1 MGLSSNLR
9 KSSIQR
15 CKAAAS
21 NNKTKN
27 PQKTIEGGE
36 AEPQCDDGTKL
47 VNIRKR
53 KERRPT
59 LLMMSLVLLTV
70 TIRSPMEAA
79 FLWWRIILGSTKKNG
94 RNNWNVNSL
103 EENFIQVELH
113 RRTLTSSS
121 PHKFHWKERQQV
133 WTRRWTNR
141 YRTCTLS
148 MIATSWSTRFPITY
162 RNHLLTWKRTR
173 AKAFLWQFLQESNRY
188 LI

>member
-1 MGLSSNLR
+1 MTKKQNDKLAKGQRTLAGFVQKISAVEEKENQNDAMGLSSNLR

-79 FLWWRIILGSTKKNG
+79 FL
-94 RNNWNVNSL
+94 
-103 EENFIQVELH
+103 
-113 RRTLTSSS
+113 
-121 PHKFHWKERQQV
+121 
-133 WTRRWTNR
+133 
-141 YRTCTLS
+141 
-148 MIATSWSTRFPITY
+148 
-162 RNHLLTWKRTR
+162 
-173 AKAFLWQFLQESNRY
+173 
-188 LI
+188 